1 MRKREGE
8 GEREKKRE
16 GGGERGIE
24 NEFSATIFNY
34 THLRV
39 RLVSSEATTLNFRQ
53 NSSSVPGVACVQ
65 T

>member
-1 MRKREGE
+1 M
-8 GEREKKRE
+8 RE

-39 RLVSSEATTLNFRQ
+39 RLVSSEATTLNFRE